1 MRHLLGLG
9 LLLISSAA
17 SAMSVD
23 WTGVYRFEWVQVDK
37 PSLATPSERKAYGL
51 NYLGLSPKIIVSDG
65 VTVTGKFDVLANQ
78 DSYYNNT
85 QMGQLWGQSFIS
97 PGSPNVTATTKES
110 TALNVQQLYLTVQQE
125 YGSLLVGRAPYHFGL
140 GLAWSGGNGDFD
152 HWAHNTDLVAYKF
165 IVGNLSFMPM
175 VARVSVPGPAQAN
188 AVQDETFQFM
198 YETPESTAAIGAVM
212 SRRKSARPPAP
223 GNDIDPIAVAG
234 PGATA
239 TDAYS
244 MQTNSFFLSRSWD
257 SFRFR
262 MEAAF
267 MNGEY
272 GVKNASGENVRNN
285 SYGIAVEMEFP
296 RPESKWD
303 YSLKLGV
310 ASGDDPKT
318 ADIEGFFFE
327 RNYDVAMLLFNHR
340 LGRGDFLRTNLIKD
354 TTVHGLSNSLDDE
367 AISNAFYVAPKIGY
381 AWSDRWEIRNTLIYA
396 QVMNAPSANS
406 VDFKKDLGLEWDI
419 EAVYKPRSNIRW
431 VNGLGLLFPGAAF
444 KDGASDLENGFTYG
458 FTTKAAITF

>member
-1 MRHLLGLG
+1 MRRLISLGI
-9 LLLISSAA
+9 LLLSSAA

-37 PSLATPSERKAYGL
+37 PSLTTPTERKAYGL

-78 DSYYNNT
+78 DPAYVNT
-85 QMGQLWGQSFIS
+85 QMGQLWGQSFAA
-97 PGSPNVTATTKES
+97 GQGANVTAGTKPS
-110 TALNVQQLYLTVQQE
+110 TGLNVQQLYLNVQQE
-125 YGSLLVGRAPYHFGL
+125 YGSLLVGRAPFQFGL
-140 GLAWSGGNGDFD
+140 GLVWNAGAGEFD
-152 HWAHNTDLVAYKF
+152 HWASNMDLVAYKF

-175 VARVSVPGPAQAN
+175 VARVSSPSAAQAN
-188 AVQDETFQFM
+188 VVQDEAFQFM
-198 YETPESTAAIGAVM
+198 YETPDSSAAIGAIM
-212 SRRKSARPPAP
+212 SRRKSAKPP
-223 GNDIDPIAVAG
+223 GNDIDVNSIS
-234 PGATA
+234 PGGTV

-244 MQTNSFFLSRSWD
+244 MQTNSFFLSRNWD

-267 MNGEY
+267 MTGDY
-272 GVKNASGENVRNN
+272 GILSTGNENVRNS

-303 YSLKLGV
+303 FSAKFGV
-310 ASGDDPKT
+310 ASGDDPKS
-318 ADIEGFFFE
+318 ADYDGFFFN

-340 LGRGDFLRTNLIKD
+340 LGQRDFLRTNPIKD
-354 TTVHGLSNSLDDE
+354 TATHGLSNSLDDE
-367 AISNAFYVAPKIGY
+367 AISNAFFLSPKIRY
-381 AWSDRWEIRNTLIYA
+381 TWSDRWDVVNTVTFA
-396 QVMNAPSANS
+396 QLMTNPTNS

-419 EAVYKPRSNIRW
+419 EMVYKPRTNIRW

-444 KDGASDLENGFTYG
+444 KDGDSDLNKGFTYG
-458 FTTKAAITF
+458 FTSKAAITF